1 MRYICIGL
9 VMGIAEILPGVSG
22 GTIAFISG
30 IYSRLLNALK
40 SLNPKLLVD
49 FYRTGFR
56 VTWKAL
62 DIFFLLSLFLGMGI
76 GIVLFANV
84 IGFLLQNKPV
94 MLWSFFFGL
103 VLASCVVII
112 RDTDMRIFETYL
124 YLGIGISVGLLVTQF
139 EPLDI
144 EPTPISLFFGGII
157 TVCAWI
163 LPGISGS
170 FVLLIFGLYSYVI
183 ESIRSFDLAA
193 LTALVAGCVL
203 GIMLFSRILSF
214 LLAKFRNKVLSVLV
228 GLMFGSLVKL
238 WPWKSTLSYQMGSDG
253 SQMPL
258 IQEAVLPS
266 TYTILT
272 NQEADVLQAL
282 LAVSLGAALVII
294 LHRINLRSN
303 ISYD

>member
-62 DIFFLLSLFLGMGI
+62 DVVFLLSLFLGMGI

-84 IGFLLQNKPV
+84 ISFLLQNKPV

-112 RDTDMRIFETYL
+112 RDTNMRIFETYL

-157 TVCAWI
+157 SVCAWI
-163 LPGISGS
+163 LTGISGS

-193 LTALVAGCVL
+193 LSALVAGCVL

>member
-272 NQEADVLQAL
+272 NQEADVLHAL

>member
-62 DIFFLLSLFLGMGI
+62 DVFFLLSLFLGMGI

-112 RDTDMRIFETYL
+112 RDTNMRIFETYL
-124 YLGIGISVGLLVTQF
+124 YLGMGISVGLLITQF

-144 EPTPISLFFGGII
+144 KPTPISLFFGGII
-157 TVCAWI
+157 SVCAWI

-193 LTALVAGCVL
+193 LSALGAGCVL

-214 LLAKFRNKVLSVLV
+214 LLAKFRNTVLSVLV

-253 SQMPL
+253 SQIPL
-258 IQEAVLPS
+258 VQEAVLPS

-272 NQEADVLQAL
+272 NQEADVFHAL
-282 LAVSLGAALVII
+282 LAVSLGAALVIF

>member
-1 MRYICIGL
+1 MRHICIGL
-9 VMGIAEILPGVSG
+9 MMGIAEILPGVSG

-40 SLNPKLLVD
+40 SLNPKLLIE

-56 VTWKAL
+56 VTWKSL
-62 DIFFLLSLFLGMGI
+62 DVFFLLSLFLGMGL

-84 IGFLLQNKPV
+84 ISFLLQNKPV
-94 MLWSFFFGL
+94 ILWSFFFGL

-112 RDTDMRIFETYL
+112 RDTNMRIFETYL
-124 YLGIGISVGLLVTQF
+124 YLGMGISVGLLITQF

-144 EPTPISLFFGGII
+144 KPTPISLFFGGII
-157 TVCAWI
+157 SVCAWI

-193 LTALVAGCVL
+193 LSALGAGCVL

-214 LLAKFRNKVLSVLV
+214 LLAKFRNTVLSILV

-253 SQMPL
+253 SQIPL
-258 IQEAVLPS
+258 VQEAVLPS

-272 NQEADVLQAL
+272 NQEADVFHAL
-282 LAVSLGAALVII
+282 LAVSLGAAVVII
-294 LHRINLRSN
+294 LHCINLRSD

>member
-1 MRYICIGL
+1 
-9 VMGIAEILPGVSG
+9 
-22 GTIAFISG
+22 
-30 IYSRLLNALK
+30 
-40 SLNPKLLVD
+40 
-49 FYRTGFR
+49 
-56 VTWKAL
+56 
-62 DIFFLLSLFLGMGI
+62 MGI

-84 IGFLLQNKPV
+84 ISFLLQNKPV
-94 MLWSFFFGL
+94 ILWSFFFGL
-103 VLASCVVII
+103 VLASCFVII
-112 RDTDMRIFETYL
+112 RDTNMRIFETYL
-124 YLGIGISVGLLVTQF
+124 YLGMGISVGLLITQF

-144 EPTPISLFFGGII
+144 KPTPISLFFGGII
-157 TVCAWI
+157 SVCAWI

-193 LTALVAGCVL
+193 LSALGAGCVL

-214 LLAKFRNKVLSVLV
+214 LLAKFRNTVLSVLV

-253 SQMPL
+253 SQIPL
-258 IQEAVLPS
+258 VQEAVLPS

-272 NQEADVLQAL
+272 NQEADVFHAL
-282 LAVSLGAALVII
+282 LAVSLGAALVIF

>member
-62 DIFFLLSLFLGMGI
+62 DVFFLLSLFLGMGI

-124 YLGIGISVGLLVTQF
+124 YLGIGISVGLLVMQF

-157 TVCAWI
+157 SVCAWI

-193 LTALVAGCVL
+193 LSALVAGCVL

-272 NQEADVLQAL
+272 NQEADVFHAL
-282 LAVSLGAALVII
+282 LAVSLGAALVIF

>member
-1 MRYICIGL
+1 M
-9 VMGIAEILPGVSG
+9 
-22 GTIAFISG
+22 
-30 IYSRLLNALK
+30 
-40 SLNPKLLVD
+40 
-49 FYRTGFR
+49 
-56 VTWKAL
+56 
-62 DIFFLLSLFLGMGI
+62 
-76 GIVLFANV
+76 FANV
-84 IGFLLQNKPV
+84 ISFLLQNKPV
-94 MLWSFFFGL
+94 ILWSFFFGL

-112 RDTDMRIFETYL
+112 RDTNLRIFETYL
-124 YLGIGISVGLLVTQF
+124 YLGIGISVGLLITQF

-144 EPTPISLFFGGII
+144 KPTPISLFFGGII
-157 TVCAWI
+157 SVCAWI

-193 LTALVAGCVL
+193 LSALVAGCVL

-253 SQMPL
+253 SQIPL
-258 IQEAVLPS
+258 VQEAVLPS

-272 NQEADVLQAL
+272 NQEADVFHAL
-282 LAVSLGAALVII
+282 LAVSLGAAVVII
-294 LHRINLRSN
+294 LHCINLRSN